1 MSLLNNLNEMMG
13 YTRPFDRVKCHLVK
27 CLTLQKAAD
36 FPDDT
41 SRQIVLVNVWM
52 CQS

>member
-13 YTRPFDRVKCHLVK
+13 YTHPFDRVKCHWAK

-36 FPDDT
+36 FPMNT
-41 SRQIVLVNVWM
+41 SG
-52 CQS
+52 